1 MKQSHCNRNRQKG
14 TNYDTGKMYYRG
26 YGVYRK
32 RAFLYASEG
41 WEIISIDTAIYESYG
56 TLKRDT
62 AVYLK
67 KSN

>member
-1 MKQSHCNRNRQKG
+1 MIQVKCITG
-14 TNYDTGKMYYRG
+14 DTEYIENELSSM
-26 YGVYRK
+26 
-32 RAFLYASEG
+32 LSEG
-41 WEIISIDTAIYESYG
+41 WEIISIDTAIYESYW

>member
-1 MKQSHCNRNRQKG
+1 MIQVKCITG
-14 TNYDTGKMYYRG
+14 DTEYIENELSSM
-26 YGVYRK
+26 
-32 RAFLYASEG
+32 LSEG

-56 TLKRDT
+56 TLKSDT

>member
-1 MKQSHCNRNRQKG
+1 MIQVKCITG
-14 TNYDTGKMYYRG
+14 DTEYIENELSSM
-26 YGVYRK
+26 
-32 RAFLYASEG
+32 LSEG
-41 WEIISIDTAIYESYG
+41 WEIIIIDTAIYESYG

>member
-1 MKQSHCNRNRQKG
+1 MKQSHAIG
-14 TNYDTGKMYYRG
+14 TGRKEQIMIQVKCITGDTEYIENELSSM
-26 YGVYRK
+26 
-32 RAFLYASEG
+32 LSEG